1 MPTDMK
7 LTLHI
12 AIDMLA
18 ITTHVAVGF
27 TGVDAMDIDTRK
39 RLLSL
44 SCNVNLATAVA
55 MLS

>member
-44 SCNVNLATAVA
+44 SRNVNLATAAA